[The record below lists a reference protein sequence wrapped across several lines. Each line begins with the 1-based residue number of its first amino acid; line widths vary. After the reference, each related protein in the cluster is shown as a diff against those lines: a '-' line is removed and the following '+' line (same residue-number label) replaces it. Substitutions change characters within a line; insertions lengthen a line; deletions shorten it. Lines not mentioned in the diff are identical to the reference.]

1 VSDIFTHQI
10 EIYTSSL
17 LISGA
22 YDMAIYRRLT
32 DAVSGEQR
40 AYVPM
45 RDATVAPLER
55 QQQAQRVPHLLVDR
69 EDIWLVAGLEE
80 AAPPPDY
87 LPPEPPR
94 GLVPITAMFFTDA
107 FVVRATLYKRPDLNL
122 AEALERQTNEYLALT
137 SVQVFPLTG
146 GFAPVTRAV
155 AALLRARIVAVYQVG
170 EQPRPAPAPTSAPG
184 QPADDTPVGPAVLQ
198 DDVPQPQG

>member
-1 VSDIFTHQI
+1 MSDIFTHQI

-17 LISGA
+17 LITGS

-45 RDATVAPLER
+45 REATVAPLER

-80 AAPPPDY
+80 APPPLGY

-107 FVVRATLYKRPDLNL
+107 FVVRATLHKRPDLNL

-137 SVQVFPLTG
+137 GVQIFPLTG
-146 GFAPVTRAV
+146 GFTPVTRAV
-155 AALLRARIVAVYQVG
+155 AALLRQRIVAVYQVG
-170 EQPRPAPAPTSAPG
+170 EVPRPASAAPP
-184 QPADDTPVGPAVLQ
+184 QPADDAPVGPAVLQ